1 MIDVKT
7 SEAETTALDQQK
19 RIEDLDA
26 QLNETEKVIVD
37 LRAEIRNAHE
47 RLEEMKN
54 SHMLQSNGPSENK
67 HLIQENTDVTE
78 HFRCYSQCSKNY
90 NPAKEVTTSAIAR
103 NLDQNINGS
112 EAFSTNSRVSED
124 QTVKTQRLP
133 NSFRYAQSTHRLSR
147 FYHEKLNLKE
157 KSSKSDA
164 KLTENNENSACT
176 LRRSIRKKKVRYW
189 DEISSL
195 LKPRASLSRC
205 KKYLVNDTK
214 LLNDSVVEKHESAA
228 KESDGIACDT
238 DNNRSL
244 KYTFSRR
251 HKKVLSSKSDNCS
264 SHGKS
269 VLTRQASEKPS
280 FNHESEKPNLI
291 EDSSESSDNQ
301 NMIDIACQLVKAF
314 SA

>member
-1 MIDVKT
+1 MEALKKAYAEIILNTAKEAAARALESERKALRFHHDLCNTKDEAIRMLLRFKQMIDIKT
-7 SEAETTALDQQK
+7 TEAETRDLNQQK

-26 QLNETEKVIVD
+26 QLNETEGVIVD
-37 LRAEIRNAHE
+37 LRAEVRNAHE

-54 SHMLQSNGPSENK
+54 SH
-67 HLIQENTDVTE
+67 I
-78 HFRCYSQCSKNY
+78 
-90 NPAKEVTTSAIAR
+90 
-103 NLDQNINGS
+103 
-112 EAFSTNSRVSED
+112 RVSKD

-133 NSFRYAQSTHRLSR
+133 NSFRYAQSTHKLSR

-164 KLTENNENSACT
+164 KLTENSACT
-176 LRRSIRKKKVRYW
+176 LRRSIRKRKVRYW

-205 KKYLVNDTK
+205 KKYSINDTK
-214 LLNDSVVEKHESAA
+214 LLNDSVVKKHEIA
-228 KESDGIACDT
+228 ACDT
-238 DNNRSL
+238 DNNRCL

-269 VLTRQASEKPS
+269 VLTGQVSEKPS
-280 FNHESEKPNLI
+280 FNHDSEKPNLI

-301 NMIDIACQLVKAF
+301 NMIDIACQNVVGEGIQCLKMSYASNERVLEVDHI
-314 SA
+314 